1 MLIGPCCCCCRRAT
15 AAETFAVAFDAVDV
29 LRLVLAVFPLP
40 ENELEEDV
48 EAEAEAEVEV
58 EVEVEG
64 ILPVTLAVLPFTFG
78 FVLRSAFVTK
88 FISYE

>member
-1 MLIGPCCCCCRRAT
+1 M
-15 AAETFAVAFDAVDV
+15 AVDAVDV
-29 LRLVLAVFPLP
+29 MRLVLAVFPLP

-48 EAEAEAEVEV
+48 EAEAEVEV